1 MAADHLSAVAPR
13 MGAGLVSETSNAF
26 GDTSVAA
33 LQSLDDR
40 ALLARHVEGDPDAF
54 GEIFRRHR
62 DRLWSVAMRT
72 LGDPEEAA
80 DAVQD
85 GLISAY
91 RGAAAYRGD
100 AAVTTWLHRIVVN
113 ACLDRVRRRTS
124 RPTVAM
130 PEHDAQPDADRLGER
145 RDAMDERET
154 SLEVSRALAQLPPD
168 QAAAVVLVDVEG
180 WSVEEAAQILGCPPG
195 TVKSRCSRGRVK
207 LAASL
212 GHLRNPTTY
221 ETVKASEAT
230 SVAAPGTQ
238 R

>member
-1 MAADHLSAVAPR
+1 MESDAGSAS
-13 MGAGLVSETSNAF
+13 LTE
-26 GDTSVAA
+26 
-33 LQSLDDR
+33 LDDR
-40 ALLARHVEGDPDAF
+40 ALMALHVQGNSDAF
-54 GEIFRRHR
+54 GELFRRHR
-62 DRLWSVAMRT
+62 DRLWSVALRT

-91 RGAAAYRGD
+91 RNAASYRGD

-124 RPTVAM
+124 RPTVALPDDDLA
-130 PEHDAQPDADRLGER
+130 PEASRLTVR

-154 SLEVSRALAQLPPD
+154 ALEINRALAALPSD
-168 QAAAVVLVDVEG
+168 QAAAVVLIDVEG
-180 WSVEEAAQILGCPPG
+180 WSVEEAAVILDCPPG

-207 LAASL
+207 LAATL
-212 GHLRNPTTY
+212 GHLRNPESNGDVPTLPDSQ
-221 ETVKASEAT
+221 VSSAT
-230 SVAAPGTQ
+230 SLVKEVGT

>member
-1 MAADHLSAVAPR
+1 MESDAGSAS
-13 MGAGLVSETSNAF
+13 LTE
-26 GDTSVAA
+26 
-33 LQSLDDR
+33 LDDR
-40 ALLARHVEGDPDAF
+40 ALMALHVQGNSDAF
-54 GEIFRRHR
+54 GELFRRHR
-62 DRLWSVAMRT
+62 DRLWSVALRT

-91 RGAAAYRGD
+91 RNAASYRGD

-124 RPTVAM
+124 RPTVALPDDDLA
-130 PEHDAQPDADRLGER
+130 PEASRLTVR

-154 SLEVSRALAQLPPD
+154 ALEINRALAALPPD
-168 QAAAVVLVDVEG
+168 QAAAVVLIDVEG
-180 WSVEEAAQILGCPPG
+180 WSVEEAAVILDCPPG

-207 LAASL
+207 LAATL
-212 GHLRNPTTY
+212 GHLRNPESNGDVPTLPDSQVSSA
-221 ETVKASEAT
+221 ESLVKE
-230 SVAAPGTQ
+230 VGT

>member
-1 MAADHLSAVAPR
+1 MSES
-13 MGAGLVSETSNAF
+13 GGLL
-26 GDTSVAA
+26 GDTTVVE
-33 LQSLDDR
+33 LQALDDR

-62 DRLWSVAMRT
+62 DRWWSVAMRT

-91 RGAAAYRGD
+91 RGAASYRGD
-100 AAVTTWLHRIVVN
+100 AAVTTWLHRIIVN
-113 ACLDRVRRRTS
+113 ACLDRVRRRAS

-154 SLEVSRALAQLPPD
+154 TLEVSRALAQLPPD

-180 WSVEEAAQILGCPPG
+180 WSVEEAAQILGCPAG

-207 LAASL
+207 LASTL
-212 GHLRNPTTY
+212 GHLRNPSTY
-221 ETVKASEAT
+221 ESRTGDSQDGVDALEDE
-230 SVAAPGTQ
+230 

>member
-1 MAADHLSAVAPR
+1 M
-13 MGAGLVSETSNAF
+13 E
-26 GDTSVAA
+26 GDAKNLPLTD
-33 LQSLDDR
+33 LDDR
-40 ALLARHVEGDPDAF
+40 ALMTLHVQGNSEAF
-54 GEIFRRHR
+54 GELFRRHR
-62 DRLWSVAMRT
+62 DRLWSVALRT

-91 RGAAAYRGD
+91 RNAASYRGD

-124 RPTVAM
+124 RPTVALPDDDLA
-130 PEHDAQPDADRLGER
+130 PEASRLTHT

-154 SLEVSRALAQLPPD
+154 ALEINKALAALPPD
-168 QAAAVVLVDVEG
+168 QAAAVVLIDVEG
-180 WSVEEAAQILGCPPG
+180 WSVEEAALILDCPPG

-207 LAASL
+207 LAATL
-212 GHLRNPTTY
+212 GHLRNPDSDGGVRPLPDSQVSTADSL
-221 ETVKASEAT
+221 VKG
-230 SVAAPGTQ
+230 VGT

>member
-1 MAADHLSAVAPR
+1 MGSTSGIDVAFE
-13 MGAGLVSETSNAF
+13 G
-26 GDTSVAA
+26 
-33 LQSLDDR
+33 LDDR
-40 ALLARHVEGDPDAF
+40 ALMAAHVAGDPDAF
-54 GEIFRRHR
+54 GELFRRHR

-91 RGAAAYRGD
+91 RNAASFRGD
-100 AAVTTWLHRIVVN
+100 SAVTTWLHRIIVN
-113 ACLDRVRRRTS
+113 ACLDRVRRRS
-124 RPTVAM
+124 ARPTVAL
-130 PEHDAQPDADRLGER
+130 PDYDLEPDSSRLNER

-154 SLEVSRALAQLPPD
+154 ALEVSRALAMLPPD

-180 WSVEEAAQILGCPPG
+180 WSVEEAAQILDCPPG

-212 GHLRNPTTY
+212 GHLRNRHADEDVPSLPHHGT
-221 ETVKASEAT
+221 ASTPDDRPRPQGGGA
-230 SVAAPGTQ
+230 
-238 R
+238 

>member
-1 MAADHLSAVAPR
+1 MESD
-13 MGAGLVSETSNAF
+13 AG
-26 GDTSVAA
+26 SVP
-33 LQSLDDR
+33 LTELDDR
-40 ALLARHVEGDPDAF
+40 ALMALHVQGNTDAF
-54 GEIFRRHR
+54 GELFRRHR
-62 DRLWSVAMRT
+62 DRLWSVALRT

-91 RGAAAYRGD
+91 RNAASYRGD

-124 RPTVAM
+124 RPTVALPDDDLA
-130 PEHDAQPDADRLGER
+130 PEASRLTVR

-154 SLEVSRALAQLPPD
+154 ALEINRALAALPPD
-168 QAAAVVLVDVEG
+168 QAAAVVLIDVEG
-180 WSVEEAAQILGCPPG
+180 WSVEEAAVILDCPPG

-207 LAASL
+207 LAATL
-212 GHLRNPTTY
+212 GHLRNPESDGRVPTLPDSQVSSA
-221 ETVKASEAT
+221 ESLVKE
-230 SVAAPGTQ
+230 VGT